1 LTIDDYLT
9 RLPIEDCIPIE
20 NRQSAIGNPQSAIR
34 NRKAAFRLLPARGI
48 LRGAMDRLIS
58 IFLLAASS
66 ALVSVTLYP
75 ATHQRNIGPNLAG
88 RSQGRS
94 MVITKGGIVASE
106 QSLASQAGAQILARG
121 GSAAD
126 AAIAANAVIGVT
138 EPMMNGMGGDLFV
151 IDWDAKT
158 GKLAGLNS
166 SGWAPEKLTPALL
179 RKKGFKEMP
188 ELGIDTVTVPGVVK
202 GWWALHQ
209 KFGRLPWADL
219 FQPAIYFAKN
229 GFPVAEWDA
238 AYWHAL
244 KPKLEGNANARQVYL
259 INGETPAVGEIF
271 RNPEYAQALTLV
283 AGKGPDA
290 FYSGP
295 IARAILKT
303 SERLGGVMTASDLR
317 SFRPQWV
324 QPLSTTYRGWTVYE
338 MPPNSQGMAALEMLN
353 IMERFPLGEY
363 GFESAPA
370 FHIKIEAQK
379 LAYTDL
385 RRYVGDP
392 RFAKIPVSG
401 IISKR
406 YAVARAKLIDMDHAN
421 CQAEPGNPAKYG
433 TDTMYLTAVDGN
445 GDIVSLI
452 QSLYSGFGSGIV
464 VDDYGFALQNRGA
477 LFVLDPHSPD
487 VLAPH
492 KRPFHT
498 IIPAFMQKGNL
509 HIGFGIMGGLNQ
521 AQAHAQFV
529 SDIADYGM
537 NIQQA
542 LEAPRFTKMDFSGC
556 DVMIEDRVPAAV
568 RQELTAKGH
577 ELKVL
582 GDFASAV
589 GGGQAVMHD
598 SAAGVNYGA
607 SDPRKDG
614 QAIPEPGPYFKK

>member
-1 LTIDDYLT
+1 
-9 RLPIEDCIPIE
+9 
-20 NRQSAIGNPQSAIR
+20 
-34 NRKAAFRLLPARGI
+34 
-48 LRGAMDRLIS
+48 
-58 IFLLAASS
+58 
-66 ALVSVTLYP
+66 
-75 ATHQRNIGPNLAG
+75 
-88 RSQGRS
+88 
-94 MVITKGGIVASE
+94 MVITREGIVASE
-106 QSLASQAGAQILARG
+106 QPLASQAGAQILARG

-126 AAIAANAVIGVT
+126 AAIAANAVVGVV

-151 IDWDAKT
+151 MDWDAKT
-158 GKLAGLNS
+158 GHLAGLNA

-179 RKKGFKEMP
+179 RQKGFTEMP
-188 ELGIDTVTVPGVVK
+188 ELGIYTVTVPGVVR

-209 KFGRLPWADL
+209 KFGRLPWSEI
-219 FQPAIYFAKN
+219 FQPAIYLAKN

-238 AYWHAL
+238 AYWNAV
-244 KPKLEGNANARQVYL
+244 KPKLERDANARNVDL
-259 INGETPAVGEIF
+259 INGEPPGVGKIF
-271 RNPEYAQALTLV
+271 RNPQYAQALTLV
-283 AGKGPDA
+283 AEKGPDA
-290 FYSGP
+290 FYTGP
-295 IARAILKT
+295 IAKAIIET
-303 SERLGGVMTASDLR
+303 SDRLQGVLTAQDLR
-317 SFRPQWV
+317 GYTPQWV
-324 QPLSTTYRGWTVYE
+324 QPISTTYRGWTVYE

-353 IMERFPLGEY
+353 IMDCFPLDKDS
-363 GFESAPA
+363 FDSAQS
-370 FHIKIEAQK
+370 FHLKIEAQK

-392 RFAKIPVSG
+392 RFAQIPVGG
-401 IISKR
+401 IISKQ
-406 YAVARAKLIDMDHAN
+406 YAAERAKLINMDHAN
-421 CQAEPGNPAKYG
+421 CHAEPGNPAKYG
-433 TDTMYLTAVDGN
+433 RDTMYLTAVDSH

-464 VDDYGFALQNRGA
+464 VDHYGFALQNRGA

-509 HIGFGIMGGLNQ
+509 HIGFGIMGGFNQ

-556 DVMIEDRVPAAV
+556 DVMIEDRVPRAV

-577 ELKVL
+577 ELTVL

-614 QAIPEPGPYFKK
+614 AAIPEPGPYFRK

>member
-1 LTIDDYLT
+1 MDKLI
-9 RLPIEDCIPIE
+9 
-20 NRQSAIGNPQSAIR
+20 
-34 NRKAAFRLLPARGI
+34 AA
-48 LRGAMDRLIS
+48 
-58 IFLLAASS
+58 FLLAVCATLTGAS
-66 ALVSVTLYP
+66 LYP
-75 ATHQRNIGPNLAG
+75 AVHHRNTGPNLAG

-94 MVITKGGIVASE
+94 MVVTKEGIVASE
-106 QSLASQAGAQILARG
+106 QPLASQAGAQILARG

-126 AAIAANAVIGVT
+126 AAIAANAVVGVI

-151 IDWDAKT
+151 MDWDAKT
-158 GKLAGLNS
+158 GNLAGLNS

-179 RKKGFKEMP
+179 GERGFKEMP
-188 ELGIDTVTVPGVVK
+188 GLGIYTVTVPGVAR
-202 GWWALHQ
+202 GWWALHE
-209 KFGRLPWADL
+209 KFGRLPWAEL
-219 FQPAIYFAKN
+219 FQPAIYLART

-244 KPKLEGNANARQVYL
+244 KPKLEANANARQVYL
-259 INGETPAVGEIF
+259 INGETPAVGEVF

-283 AGKGPDA
+283 AEKGPDA
-290 FYSGP
+290 FYTGP
-295 IARAILKT
+295 IASAILET
-303 SERLGGVMTASDLR
+303 SNRLGGVLAAEDLR
-317 SFRPQWV
+317 DYKPQWV
-324 QPLSTTYRGWTVYE
+324 QPISTTYRGWTVYE

-353 IMERFPLGEY
+353 IMDRFPLGEY
-363 GFESAPA
+363 GFDSAQS

-401 IISKR
+401 IISKQ
-406 YAVARAKLIDMDHAN
+406 YAAERARLINMDHAN
-421 CQAEPGNPAKYG
+421 CQAEPGNPLKYE
-433 TDTMYLTAVDGN
+433 TDTMYLTTVDSR

-452 QSLYSGFGSGIV
+452 QSLYSGFGSGVV
-464 VDDYGFALQNRGA
+464 VDHYGFALQNRGA
-477 LFVLDPHSPD
+477 GFVLDPESPD

-498 IIPAFMQKGNL
+498 IIPAFMRKGDL

-542 LEAPRFTKMDFSGC
+542 LEAPRFTKMNFSGC
-556 DVMIEDRVPAAV
+556 DVMIEDRVPLAV
-568 RQELTAKGH
+568 REELTAKGH
-577 ELKVL
+577 KLEVL
-582 GDFASAV
+582 GDFASPV
-589 GGGQAVMHD
+589 GGGQAVMRD
-598 SAAGVNYGA
+598 SATGTNFGA

-614 QAIPEPGPYFKK
+614 AAIPEPGPYFRK